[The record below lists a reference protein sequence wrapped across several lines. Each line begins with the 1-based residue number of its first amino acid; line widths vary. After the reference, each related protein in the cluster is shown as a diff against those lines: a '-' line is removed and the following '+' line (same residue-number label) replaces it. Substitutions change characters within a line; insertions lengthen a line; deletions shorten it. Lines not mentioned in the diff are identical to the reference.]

1 MDKYNTLINNLKNKE
16 PFALGRFNDGEML
29 GIWQAGQV
37 VARGDQLVSV
47 ELRDKLTQALVHMQH
62 QYWVG
67 LPCSKCFPEHSNLA
81 KSLVHPQ
88 YPYQTHAVVFTN
100 RNWKKFVDE
109 FPNHIN
115 DRNVYWVG
123 GDDQDV
129 TKLPFTVTE
138 QYKVPK
144 RDAWSEYEN
153 TLSLV
158 DGFAQDSIVLVTC
171 GPMARVL
178 VKEWYEKRPDL
189 TIIDIGS
196 TFDPFTRNVWHN
208 CHKGWEETGF
218 NLTAKCKECN

>member
-1 MDKYNTLINNLKNKE
+1 MDKYDTLMDSLKNNE

-29 GIWQAGQV
+29 GIRNAGQV

-47 ELRDKLTQALVHMQH
+47 ELQDKLKQAILHRQH
-62 QYWVG
+62 RYWVG
-67 LPCSKCFPEHSNLA
+67 LPCSTCFPSHFNLA

-88 YPYQTHAVVFTN
+88 YPHQTHAVVFTN
-100 RNWKKFVDE
+100 RNWKKFVGE
-109 FPNHIN
+109 FPKHIN

-129 TKLPFTVTE
+129 TKLPFKVTE

-144 RDAWSEYEN
+144 RDAWSLYED
-153 TLSLV
+153 TLPLV
-158 DGFAQDSIVLVTC
+158 DNFAQDSLVLVTC

-208 CHKGWEETGF
+208 CHKGWGETGF
-218 NLTAKCKECN
+218 NLTAKCEECN

>member
-1 MDKYNTLINNLKNKE
+1 MDKYDTLIDNLKNNT

-29 GIWQAGQV
+29 GIWQAGTV
-37 VARGDQLVSV
+37 VARGDQLVSM
-47 ELRDKLTQALVHMQH
+47 ELRDKLTQALVHMQPE
-62 QYWVG
+62 YWVG

-81 KSLVHPQ
+81 KSLVNPQ
-88 YPYQTHAVVFTN
+88 YPHQTHAVVFTN
-100 RNWKKFVDE
+100 RNWKRFVEE

-115 DRNVYWVG
+115 KRNIYWVG

-129 TKLPFTVTE
+129 TWLPFDVTE

-144 RDAWSEYEN
+144 QDAWSEYEN
-153 TLSLV
+153 TFSLV
-158 DGFAQDSIVLVTC
+158 DGFAEGSIVLVTC

-208 CHKGWEETGF
+208 SHKGWEETGF
-218 NLTAKCKECN
+218 NLTAKCEECN

>member
-1 MDKYNTLINNLKNKE
+1 MDKYNTLIDNLKNKE

-123 GDDQDV
+123 GDDQDI

-153 TLSLV
+153 TLNLV
-158 DGFAQDSIVLVTC
+158 DGFAPWSSLHVDQWLEFLLKSGT
-171 GPMARVL
+171 
-178 VKEWYEKRPDL
+178 KRDL
-189 TIIDIGS
+189 T
-196 TFDPFTRNVWHN
+196 
-208 CHKGWEETGF
+208 
-218 NLTAKCKECN
+218 LL